1 MRCCEIQCRYN
12 VIQPGFQA
20 DTTILEECVEAVAV
34 GVGWVV
40 LSCSW
45 GNLKKKND
53 DFSLEISTQ
62 VGNSGM
68 EIPLNTLGPIGN
80 TPSLPS
86 LPQAAHPS
94 QVIWSIVTIV
104 VYIMPVHLNLSSSL
118 YFPVCGNW
126 SWGDRAPR
134 WNLEAV
140 RVPGRHGRLCH
151 SLKESKWKN
160 ILASL
165 LSLSF
170 YEKVPFQINLKR
182 KFYISFSQN
191 LVLES
196 QCRLFLQ
203 LAKFSQIQLFGF
215 ICFDGLCVKC
225 VVSSIVVVP
234 IILTLAGELQ
244 TKLNLCFH
252 TQLSTLEEKRKLVG
266 PSLTAACYIVRRLF
280 IHRLPTILCPDNC
293 HNLVVGQ
300 IGHSHQAE
308 DTPIQIGARCFQTN
322 VFAFHIIYEIW
333 RGAGLLKRRCKHEC
347 FLGF

>member
-1 MRCCEIQCRYN
+1 M
-12 VIQPGFQA
+12 
-20 DTTILEECVEAVAV
+20 
-34 GVGWVV
+34 
-40 LSCSW
+40 
-45 GNLKKKND
+45 
-53 DFSLEISTQ
+53 
-62 VGNSGM
+62 
-68 EIPLNTLGPIGN
+68 
-80 TPSLPS
+80 
-86 LPQAAHPS
+86 
-94 QVIWSIVTIV
+94 
-104 VYIMPVHLNLSSSL
+104 
-118 YFPVCGNW
+118 
-126 SWGDRAPR
+126 
-134 WNLEAV
+134 
-140 RVPGRHGRLCH
+140 PGRHGRLCH
-151 SLKESKWKN
+151 SLKEEF
-160 ILASL
+160 LASL

-182 KFYISFSQN
+182 KFYISLSQN

-196 QCRLFLQ
+196 Q

-234 IILTLAGELQ
+234 IILTLTGELQ
-244 TKLNLCFH
+244 TKLNLGFH

-322 VFAFHIIYEIW
+322 VFAFHIIYEI
-333 RGAGLLKRRCKHEC
+333 
-347 FLGF
+347 

>member
-1 MRCCEIQCRYN
+1 M
-12 VIQPGFQA
+12 
-20 DTTILEECVEAVAV
+20 EE
-34 GVGWVV
+34 
-40 LSCSW
+40 
-45 GNLKKKND
+45 
-53 DFSLEISTQ
+53 
-62 VGNSGM
+62 
-68 EIPLNTLGPIGN
+68 
-80 TPSLPS
+80 
-86 LPQAAHPS
+86 
-94 QVIWSIVTIV
+94 
-104 VYIMPVHLNLSSSL
+104 
-118 YFPVCGNW
+118 
-126 SWGDRAPR
+126 
-134 WNLEAV
+134 
-140 RVPGRHGRLCH
+140 
-151 SLKESKWKN
+151 
-160 ILASL
+160 L

-244 TKLNLCFH
+244 TKLNLGFH

-308 DTPIQIGARCFQTN
+308 DTPVQIGARCFQTN
-322 VFAFHIIYEIW
+322 VFAFHIIHEIW

-347 FLGF
+347 FLGFRRHICSEVLKLIIINGWFWLLVIVRTRLVSLRTKVFECWQRYFRHLVVEHLHVQQVKSIYIGKPGIG